1 MKYVRSDEDT
11 PLVKGGQ
18 GRTDDEVMREAA
30 SAAEMLG
37 LVVAISALTGI
48 AVGLWW
54 MVAG

>member
-1 MKYVRSDEDT
+1 MKYARNDEDT